1 MSSEVF
7 AKGCSNTFF
16 PLLRN
21 SVFSEDW
28 NTSKM
33 IKDTQWVYEKNSHES
48 KQKISAMVFMPT
60 FFLERVR
67 SLEETTLK
75 NGGGC

>member
-1 MSSEVF
+1 
-7 AKGCSNTFF
+7 
-16 PLLRN
+16 
-21 SVFSEDW
+21 
-28 NTSKM
+28 M

-75 NGGGC
+75 HGGGC

>member
-1 MSSEVF
+1 
-7 AKGCSNTFF
+7 
-16 PLLRN
+16 
-21 SVFSEDW
+21 
-28 NTSKM
+28 M

-48 KQKISAMVFMPT
+48 KQKTSAMVFMPT

-75 NGGGC
+75 HGGGC